1 VTEKNA
7 QQRTNFEIGLDYL
20 RPAIDRAPYAFW
32 RKGMDKVPS
41 GSPAYA
47 VNHPVPPIQQII
59 DEGLYCQAVVN
70 LILRRNHMRVPT
82 FGNPEYD
89 GGTRANQ
96 IYFAKYDE
104 PFDRWA
110 NYPRGT
116 LIGRYFSWKRLQQG
130 DQGHVAVILTDKVDN
145 PYILQ
150 SYPPAGLTNNV
161 QLGTSHAGWYYE
173 YAVRP
178 HNWINYSDPA
188 DEF

>member
-1 VTEKNA
+1 LYSE
-7 QQRTNFEIGLDYL
+7 RSTN
-20 RPAIDRAPYAFW
+20 
-32 RKGMDKVPS
+32 V
-41 GSPAYA
+41 
-47 VNHPVPPIQQII
+47 
-59 DEGLYCQAVVN
+59 
-70 LILRRNHMRVPT
+70 ILRRNRMRVPT
-82 FGNPEYD
+82 FGNLDND

-104 PFDRWA
+104 PFDRWVH
-110 NYPRGT
+110 YPKGT
-116 LIGRYFSWKRLQQG
+116 LIGRYFSWGRLRKA

-145 PYILQ
+145 PYIYPYILQ

-161 QLGTSHAGWYYE
+161 LLGTSHAGWYYE